1 MFNNL
6 SRNRLI
12 TEQKI
17 KFSIKDFFSKCEQIR
32 RKFRVWSYILEKSLM
47 ENFSFSA
54 VNLTI
59 ARISLKSDISQQI
72 LTCSKSTIKI
82 LKKGV
87 K

>member
-59 ARISLKSDISQQI
+59 ARKSLKSDISQQI
-72 LTCSKSTIKI
+72 LTWSKSTIKI